1 MGKPAAGAMPSA
13 PCTVTYETAD
23 GSFRNGPFRADN
35 TLAQGMTHHNDN
47 STHAK
52 LAGCQGHQVISTEHD
67 TNVNRNQI
75 WTFHTGNGRT
85 SLEGLTNA
93 VSGIMINR
101 IPLDDTEQM
110 VGFSNDSGL
119 CNHKGNTL
127 VTQNVNHTMTDAK
140 KDALCPYGT
149 FIPLNCADG
158 LYACAYPK
166 REGVLRDQ
174 VKSAV
179 KPDMINRVCH
189 KTENLDFSIG
199 GDELCAHHQEGKAI
213 AIEYCETGDN
223 FTSDT
228 VVCTPDG
235 LSKAGGYGDLLKWY
249 CGKAGN
255 IKTAKCDVTINANDN
270 KLARTDY
277 DTLAEKYCK
286 TATGRGDPWC
296 GCHNITTGVCDAHPT
311 AAGCAK
317 KKQTFDKLVAAT
329 PKDQQNL
336 WSGMEACFGRVC
348 TGTGVFIPPNTNQN
362 CDKSIN
368 VCIQDIDI
376 GSMTDS
382 NFEAKCDIKSGDGS
396 PSVSEPS
403 AAQDS
408 AKSELEEAKAA
419 LARGDAGA
427 QERVDAAEAALAA
440 ADESAGEPI
449 SLTDFRTNPK
459 SYIPKSLDG
468 LKNDRKQQIG
478 AGVMGALVLGCM
490 MMLLLL
496 VVSASGGGGGPV
508 KRRFR

>member
-277 DTLAEKYCK
+277 DTLAK
-286 TATGRGDPWC
+286 TFCNANPNDAWC
-296 GCHNITTGVCDAHPT
+296 GCYNVMNDKCPNDVKTGPM
-311 AAGCAK
+311 AGC
-317 KKQTFDKLVAAT
+317 VATAEYVDLRNAT
-329 PKDQQNL
+329 PDDFKSVWNGQRKC
-336 WSGMEACFGRVC
+336 GTVC
-348 TGTGVFIPPNTNQN
+348 AGGNKYLPLENQAG
-362 CDKSIN
+362 CKTTIQICKQDIN
-368 VCIQDIDI
+368 V
-376 GSMTDS
+376 GSMS
-382 NFEAKCDIKSGDGS
+382 ESDIKASCELNASDGS
-396 PSVSEPS
+396 SAGEPPAPSP
-403 AAQDS
+403 AQDS
-408 AKSELEEAKAA
+408 AQSELEEAKAA

-427 QERVDAAEAALAA
+427 QERVDAAEAALDA
-440 ADESAGEPI
+440 ADESAGE
-449 SLTDFRTNPK
+449 TGPK
-459 SYIPKSLDG
+459 AYIPKSLDG

-496 VVSASGGGGGPV
+496 VVSTSGGGGGPA